1 MTDKSTLIA
10 LADKL
15 EKATA
20 PSRELDALIACACN
34 IRPDW
39 LRGDT
44 RKLVAT
50 GRGHVSA
57 GKHGPGFDAPAY
69 TASIDAALTLRPDGW
84 LLTGLSDGILDP
96 KYRDVRSLTKWL
108 TGMARLGAVVNGPQ
122 DAGGMVSSMGAN
134 PAISVAAAA
143 LRAHAA

>member
-69 TASIDAALTLRPDGW
+69 TASIDAAVSLKPDGGMVECE
-84 LLTGLSDGILDP
+84 LTDDWHWWSINGHEAAGKPEAS
-96 KYRDVRSLTKWL
+96 
-108 TGMARLGAVVNGPQ
+108 MARLC
-122 DAGGMVSSMGAN
+122 
-134 PAISVAAAA
+134 AAA
-143 LRAHAA
+143 LRARAA